1 MFALYDRVVVKA
13 RNVPGNIVDI
23 SNKRERITPLY
34 MIEIDDEYKT
44 GEFTEDIIHCEE
56 DEIEKV

>member
-1 MFALYDRVVVKA
+1 MFALYDRVRVKA

-23 SNKRERITPLY
+23 SNNRGRSTPLY

-44 GEFTEDIIHCEE
+44 GEFLEDIIHCEE
-56 DEIEKV
+56 YEIKSI